1 MSTNNSNASLEY
13 ESSQTLFSMR
23 ALVDSGDATKFTSA
37 ASLFS
42 EADGVAPDIR
52 PNGLITGGEVK
63 AAVSLT
69 NNAVDVAA
77 LTCYLAGIETTV
89 AAGTDKTIT
98 RPATAV
104 SKVNSITINSSGVI
118 TVIAGT
124 DGSTTAF
131 SDTRGAA
138 GGPPFIPV
146 GSIELAQVRV
156 ISNTASPITAAQI
169 YAIPGTHQERYDTPA
184 INDINNVT
192 ATVSFVSAL
201 PLIHTGS
208 VPKGVY
214 GSYAEP
220 IFAEQRFSNDFVP
233 AETSSSVSST
243 QLYQDVVGSESR
255 SLSQGA
261 FTAILKD
268 GITDPILSKVNQKIW
283 FRFKQNKFKSA
294 HILTQGTLSV
304 GRTFAASEN
313 PKVACKI
320 SATVASVNRVS

>member
-1 MSTNNSNASLEY
+1 MSNATASLEY
-13 ESSQTLFSMR
+13 EASQTLYSMR
-23 ALVDSGDATKFTSA
+23 ALVDSGDATLFTSSA
-37 ASLFS
+37 TLFS

-63 AAVSLT
+63 PAVSAT
-69 NNAVDVAA
+69 QNAVDVAA
-77 LTCYLAGIETTV
+77 LTCYLAGVETTV

-138 GGPPFIPV
+138 GGAPFIPV

-156 ISNTASPITAAQI
+156 ISNTAAVITAAQI
-169 YAIPGTHQERYDTPA
+169 YAIPGTHCERYDTPA
-184 INDINNVT
+184 IDEIDNAN

-208 VPKGVY
+208 VPKSVY

-220 IFAEQRFSNDFVP
+220 IFTEQRFSNDFVP

-243 QLYQDVVGSESR
+243 QVYQDTIGSESR
-255 SLSQGA
+255 SLSQGS
-261 FTAILKD
+261 FTAVLKD
-268 GITDPILSKVNQKIW
+268 GITDPILSKINQNIW

-294 HILTQGTLSV
+294 HILTQGTLSIA
-304 GRTFAASEN
+304 RTFAAAEN

-320 SATVASVNRVS
+320 SATVASINRAS